1 MFTGRLI
8 HLVCVFSAVF
18 SNWVGVFLD
27 GFSKYLGDDGQS
39 RVLNSL

>member
-1 MFTGRLI
+1 MFTCKLI

-27 GFSKYLGDDGQS
+27 GFSNYLGGDGQS
-39 RVLNSL
+39 RVLNAL